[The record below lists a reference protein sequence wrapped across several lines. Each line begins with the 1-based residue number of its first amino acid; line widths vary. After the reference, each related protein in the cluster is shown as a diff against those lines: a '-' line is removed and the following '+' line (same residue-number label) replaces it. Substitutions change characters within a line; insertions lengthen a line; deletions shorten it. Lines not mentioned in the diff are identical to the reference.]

1 MTAYVVEQKTK
12 EISIRKIL
20 GATVPGITAMLSRQ
34 FIFLVLLSNIIAWPV
49 AYYITNNWLKD
60 FAYRININIWF
71 FILSALLALII
82 ALLTVISNTIKAATA
97 NPVESLRYE

>member
-20 GATVPGITAMLSRQ
+20 GASVPGITALLSRQ
-34 FIFLVLLSNIIAWPV
+34 FILLVLLSNIIAWPV